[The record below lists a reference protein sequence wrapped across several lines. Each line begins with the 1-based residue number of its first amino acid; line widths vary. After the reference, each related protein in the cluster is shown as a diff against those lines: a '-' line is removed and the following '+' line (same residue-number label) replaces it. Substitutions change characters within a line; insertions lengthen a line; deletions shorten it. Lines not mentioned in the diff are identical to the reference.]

1 MKAGLKITSDISR
14 VLPSKAFVEG
24 ATISLDVPR
33 DSVFKH
39 ILLTMK
45 GSVVTTF
52 ASGTPVAKDVSTLGA
67 LVNSIDIVE
76 NGSFT
81 IKSVTPWFL
90 HQQQLIATND
100 FGVRRS
106 SAGASA
112 SDYPTVDAKFTF
124 GSTTNITSVRETVL
138 ISFENVLAGKG
149 RMDTLWDTR
158 GLSSAELRI
167 NCNTFSNILGFG
179 NTAPVVYSSN
189 LLSFQFETIETQG
202 VPTNVYFA
210 AYKQTVKSVDFSA
223 QTTDFL
229 VDVNRG
235 NYLQGLM
242 FQANDG
248 ASGTTTTATG
258 KVLSNELV
266 TDLKLIINGVQHIQ
280 STTFQGL
287 QDKNR
292 SRYGLNAPYVSNK
305 SLYDGIAYMDLLTP
319 AQGEKLGALNT
330 AQNVQAPLVDQV
342 QLAVSTS
349 ASATYTSTASLKI
362 MTNEIVKRQSQ
373 S

>member
-1 MKAGLKITSDISR
+1 MKQALKITSDISR
-14 VLPSKAFVEG
+14 KLPSENFVEG
-24 ATISLDVPR
+24 ATLSVDIPR

-39 ILLTMK
+39 ILVRLK
-45 GSVVTTF
+45 GSVVTTY
-52 ASGTPVAKDVSTLGA
+52 ASGTPVADDAATMSR
-67 LVNSIDIVE
+67 LVNSLDIVE

-90 HQQQLIATND
+90 HQQQLIGTND

-112 SDYPTVDAKFTF
+112 SAFPTVDAKFTY
-124 GSTTNITSVRETVL
+124 GTTGQITSVVESVL
-138 ISFENVLAGKG
+138 ISFENTLAGKG

-167 NCNTFSNILGFG
+167 NCSTFSNLVGFG

-189 LLSFQFETIETQG
+189 LLSFEFETIETQG
-202 VPTNVYFA
+202 VPLNVYFA
-210 AYKQTVKSVDFSA
+210 AFKQTVKSVDFSA
-223 QTTDFL
+223 QASDSL
-229 VDVNRG
+229 VDINRG

-242 FQANDG
+242 FEARDG
-248 ASGTTTTATG
+248 ASGTATTATG
-258 KVLSNELV
+258 KVLSNTLV
-266 TDLKLIINGVQHIQ
+266 TDLKLIINGVQHVQ
-280 STTFQGL
+280 STTYQTL

-292 SRYGLNAPYVSNK
+292 SRYGLNAPYSSNK

-330 AQNVQAPLVDQV
+330 AQNVQAPMVDQV
-342 QLAVSTS
+342 QLSVSTS
-349 ASATYTSTASLKI
+349 GSATYTSTASLKI
-362 MTNEIVKRQSQ
+362 MTNEIVRRQAQ